1 MWNTGR
7 RQKIKNYVGAPIS
20 AHLVAWSLTAIL
32 GLGVSAGIAFYFGYD
47 YGLQSVGA
55 SAGEVKQLQAS
66 TLQQQKAITQLNNDL
81 VALKQD
87 RDIAIQTAQKLQED
101 NKNQLASVSDMQEQ
115 IMLFQRLLGAKNVNN
130 ALSIENIVF
139 KKIADNQYQ
148 YRLLLT
154 QVTNNQSDI
163 MGKASIRIL
172 GMGKNQV
179 INAIPVDFKFQYF
192 KSVLGTVTLPMGFQ
206 ADSIEVTVQA
216 TGKKATNIVKRFKWE
231 VATQSGM
238 LM

>member
-1 MWNTGR
+1 MWQSGR

-32 GLGVSAGIAFYFGYD
+32 ALGVSAGVAFYFGYD

-55 SAGEVKQLQAS
+55 SAGEVKQLRAS
-66 TLQQQKAITQLNNDL
+66 TQQQQKTIIQLNNEL
-81 VALKQD
+81 ITLKQD

-101 NKNQLASVSDMQEQ
+101 NKNQLASVADMQEQ
-115 IMLFQRLLGAKNVNN
+115 IILFQRLLGAKNSSN
-130 ALSIENIVF
+130 ALSIENIAI

-163 MGKASIRIL
+163 VGKASIRIL
-172 GMGKNQV
+172 GMGKNQT

-192 KSVLGTVTLPMGFQ
+192 KSVTGKVTLPVGFQ
-206 ADSIEVTVQA
+206 ADSIEVTLQA
-216 TGKKATNIVKRFKWE
+216 TGKKATKIEKRFKWE
-231 VATQSGM
+231 ITT
-238 LM
+238 